1 MRLRLLLLVGLLA
14 CSAPADNAA
23 VENDTPG
30 CDTPQRVAALP
41 KQLREAS
48 GIVVSRRNPG
58 ILWVHNDSGEPVL
71 FAVDTLGNL
80 HGRVRIA
87 NVVNLDWEDI
97 SIGDCAGQSC
107 LYIGAI
113 GDNLQNRAD
122 RAIYEVL
129 EPLVTDSDAKVRARI
144 PYRMD
149 KPEDTEAFFVAGGN
163 KYLITK
169 GRSGPILVYAL
180 PEMRVVQQLTTGLV
194 QLPDMVTAA
203 AATPDGK
210 HVVVRTY
217 SALQLYTFE
226 DTQLKPLLPQSVDLQ
241 SLNEFQGEGADITAN
256 GVIYLVSEKG
266 LGDEAPPLSKVVCRL
281 SPQ

>member
-1 MRLRLLLLVGLLA
+1 MKMRLLLLLA
-14 CSAPADNAA
+14 LVSCSAPADDTT

-30 CDTPQRVAALP
+30 CDAPQRIAALP

-48 GIVVSRRNPG
+48 GVVVSRRNPG

-80 HGRVRIA
+80 RGRVRVTNIT
-87 NVVNLDWEDI
+87 NSDWEDI
-97 SIGDCAGQSC
+97 AIGDCAGQSC

-113 GDNLQNRAD
+113 GDNLQNRSD

-129 EPLVTDSDAKVRARI
+129 EPLVTDANAKVRARI

-169 GRSGPILVYAL
+169 GRSGPVLVYAI
-180 PEMRVVQQLTTGLV
+180 PEMRVTQQLTSGLV

-210 HVVVRTY
+210 HIVVRTY
-217 SALQLYTFE
+217 SALQLYTFI
-226 DTQLKPLLPQSVDLQ
+226 DAQLKPLLPESVDLQ
-241 SLNEFQGEGADITAN
+241 SLNEFQGEGADITTS